1 LQTPLFLTSLIS
13 FCFDNSEVILQ
24 KRPRAFSVPQDE
36 QRLFYKAGER
46 AKCSELPLIIKIAS
60 SSSFNVCRDN
70 FDKSLIR
77 IFGRADDA
85 LAKSKKQ
92 WDKVKNNRLQ
102 ISFSEPDY
110 LQFQPLFFVK
120 FYLYY
125 PLISGSNFVIL
136 VRRFSSIRLSFF
148 VLYKK

>member
-1 LQTPLFLTSLIS
+1 
-13 FCFDNSEVILQ
+13 
-24 KRPRAFSVPQDE
+24 VPQDE

-46 AKCSELPLIIKIAS
+46 AKCSELPLIIKNAS

-85 LAKSKKQ
+85 LAKSKKKQ

-120 FYLYY
+120 FYPYY
-125 PLISGSNFVIL
+125 PLILGSNFVIL
-136 VRRFSSIRLSFF
+136 VKRFSSIQLSFF
-148 VLYKK
+148 VLYAK